1 VIADSAQDLGLTQLL
16 RELTEDVPGVIE
28 QVSPQDQMHETNP
41 SYYFEAAQRALRCVR
56 LAMLSAGKPGAGAIL
71 DLPCGHGRVLRALK
85 AAFPQA
91 SLTACDIN
99 RDGVDFC
106 AEVLGAK
113 PVYSAPHPRDVE
125 LGRTFDLIW
134 VGSLLTHLDLE
145 GTRAFLDLFESVLEP
160 GGVLVFTTHGR
171 MVADRLRAGLA
182 TEGMKAR
189 EVRERYGVTRPHLT
203 WAMNEQ
209 QLVTILDGYDR
220 DGFGYDDWFTGEE
233 RDRLSMPLNYGI
245 SIANPS
251 WTCAELARRD
261 SLRLVLY
268 KEAGW
273 GPALNWWS
281 QDVVGCV
288 KLDG

>member
-1 VIADSAQDLGLTQLL
+1 LSAPSEHRLLPDLL
-16 RELTEDVPGVIE
+16 RDLNDDVPGVIE
-28 QVSPQDQMHETNP
+28 EISPDDQMHEAAP
-41 SYYFEAAQRALRCVR
+41 EYYFEAAQRALRCVR
-56 LAMLSAGKPGAGAIL
+56 LAMLSAGKAGAGDIL
-71 DLPCGHGRVLRALK
+71 DLPCGHGRVLRVLK

-99 RDGVDFC
+99 RGGVDFC
-106 AEVLGAK
+106 AQVLGAR

-125 LGRTFDLIW
+125 LGGTFDLIW

-145 GTRAFLDLFESVLEP
+145 GTQAFLDLFESVLEP

-182 TEGMKAR
+182 SERMKPR

-203 WAMNEQ
+203 WAMREEQ
-209 QLVTILDGYDR
+209 VGTILEGYER
-220 DGFGYDDWFTGEE
+220 DGFGYNDWFTDAE

-245 SIANPS
+245 SVADPS
-251 WTCAELARRD
+251 WTCAELAGRD

-288 KLDG
+288 KLGG

>member
-1 VIADSAQDLGLTQLL
+1 M
-16 RELTEDVPGVIE
+16 PGVIE
-28 QVSPQDQMHETNP
+28 EISPNDQMHEASP
-41 SYYFEAAQRALRCVR
+41 EYYFQAGQLALRCVR
-56 LAMLSAGKPGAGAIL
+56 LALLSAGRTDAARIL
-71 DLPCGHGRVLRALK
+71 DLPCGHGRVLRILK
-85 AAFPQA
+85 AAFPEA

-106 AEVLGAK
+106 AQTLGAT

-125 LGRTFDLIW
+125 LDDRFDLIW

-145 GTRAFLDLFESVLEP
+145 GTRAFLDLFESLLEP

-171 MVADRLRAGLA
+171 MIADRVRAGLA
-182 TEGMKAR
+182 TEGMKKR
-189 EVRERYGVTRPHLT
+189 EVEERYGVSRPHLL
-203 WAMNEQ
+203 WGMSYQ
-209 QLVTILDGYDR
+209 QVGTLLEGYES
-220 DGFGYDDWFTGEE
+220 DGFGYSDWFTEQQRE
-233 RDRLSMPLNYGI
+233 KLSMPLNYGI
-245 SIANPS
+245 SIADPS
-251 WTCAELARRD
+251 WVCAELERRS

-288 KLDG
+288 RLGG